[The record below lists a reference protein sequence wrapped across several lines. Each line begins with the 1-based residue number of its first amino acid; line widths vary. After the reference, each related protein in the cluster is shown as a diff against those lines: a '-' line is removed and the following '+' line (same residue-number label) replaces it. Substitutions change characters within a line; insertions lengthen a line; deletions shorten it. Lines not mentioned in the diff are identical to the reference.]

1 MASWKSHDVNGG
13 FNGNIIEPVFR
24 DFPLPCVMMQ
34 ISFTTG
40 VLTMVTSR
48 LFSQNE
54 NQKITSPVLFKSFN
68 DTETFRNHDKKTP
81 QMDKAPVLHSHF
93 DL

>member
-1 MASWKSHDVNGG
+1 
-13 FNGNIIEPVFR
+13 
-24 DFPLPCVMMQ
+24 
-34 ISFTTG
+34 
-40 VLTMVTSR
+40 MVTSR